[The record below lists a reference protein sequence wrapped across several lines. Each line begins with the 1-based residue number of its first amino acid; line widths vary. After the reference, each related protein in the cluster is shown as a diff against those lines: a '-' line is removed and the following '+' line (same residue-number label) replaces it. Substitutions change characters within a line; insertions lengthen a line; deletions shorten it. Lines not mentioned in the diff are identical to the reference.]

1 MSLTRFAINRSI
13 ITAMVFIAL
22 AIFGLISFFQLGR
35 STNPP
40 GTNYPVIVVFASYPG
55 ASPQDMERMVVKPIE
70 DQMSGI
76 DNFDHMTATIQEGS
90 ASVAVF
96 FQIGKTN
103 IDLAAV
109 DVQRRVDTARIYMP
123 SDLNPPQVIKAG
135 DQQPPLLD
143 VAVSSKSMSQPQI
156 ADLVNNKIVPQIEAI
171 PNVQSVDVYGSADR
185 EFHVEPDPARLLGTN
200 ATLSD
205 VYNAVANNN
214 LNVPGG
220 IMTQPT
226 QEATV
231 AIHSYVN
238 NANDLL
244 GIPLPVPGST
254 DKNLH
259 VGSVANAFDSH
270 IEMRSISHYN
280 GKPRVTISINPTLD
294 ADQIK
299 ATKLAREKMKE
310 IEAQFPQLQFVEED
324 AQADIT
330 AKELWGVGQSLIE
343 GIILTAIVMM
353 LFLHAWR
360 NAVVVL
366 VAIPSSILSTFILM
380 RAFGFHIDDLSM
392 MGLSLIIGILVDDS
406 IVVLENITRHR
417 DMGQSPIDAAI
428 NGRSE
433 IGSAAVAITMV
444 DVVVFLPIA
453 LLPGIVGEFLKEYGA
468 VVVTATLFSL
478 LVSFTL
484 TPLLA
489 AKWSMRK
496 RSEAE
501 PQWLRALDDRRLD
514 AILIIIAAA
523 LWFGGSATG
532 WFLMNVIGVFI
543 FALLILN
550 FIVHRYDAMT
560 RVYRDHLLP
569 FALAHGG
576 FIVFVC
582 AALFLNA
589 LALVGSGSNA
599 LGLDAVLI
607 VLTTCYYVFR
617 FASRAW
623 GRRGLVVT
631 ALVTALVFTAV
642 FETLLTFAKVVMHAP
657 IPAPLMFVGGV
668 AILTAMAICAAIAW
682 MLRADEKNV
691 GQLAA
696 VSYAI
701 PVVLA
706 LIMWSLGGVS
716 FDFFPAQQTGVIDM
730 TVSYPPGTPIA
741 TTDKYVTQFEDA
753 LMKVKWMKS
762 VSSTV
767 GRKPS
772 GFGATTGGNYA
783 QLTAQVQDGHYKE
796 TNSVVRQIRS
806 MAYLLPGGDLQVNQE
821 TGGGGGG
828 GGAIFYSLT
837 GPEDEIGPA
846 AEKVARFLRKT
857 PGAVNVQTSAEIA
870 APRLN
875 VDIDQAKAEM
885 LGVAPSAAANVARI
899 AVDGAVATKVRTQN
913 GLVDVRVQFPQAD
926 RNTVEDLR
934 NVRVR
939 AGDGTLIP
947 LGDVATFTWT
957 KAPTR
962 IERLNRQRVVNVMS
976 DLLPGYSTGQV
987 QGPLAKKMAEPGF
1000 LPASVKPVAQGNS
1013 EWVNETLLD
1022 MGVALLTSFMLVYM
1036 LMVILYGS
1044 FLEPLIVMF
1053 SVPLAIIGALVFLAI
1068 MGRLQ
1073 PEQGQSLNI
1082 ISILGIIMLFG
1093 LVAKN
1098 GILLVD
1104 YSNTLIKRGMR
1115 VREAVLQAAATR
1127 FRPILMTTAAMIFGM
1142 LPLALGYAEGG
1153 EWRQAMGTV
1162 IIGGLLSSLILTLFL
1177 VPMIYN
1183 TWIGGLER
1191 RADARAMREEM
1202 QPAHAPLSV

>member
-1 MSLTRFAINRSI
+1 VWLTRFAINRSI

-35 STNPP
+35 SSNPP
-40 GTNYPVIVVFASYPG
+40 GTNYPVIVVAASYPG

-109 DVQRRVDTARIYMP
+109 DVQRRVDTARVYMP
-123 SDLNPPQVIKAG
+123 SDLNPPVVIKAG
-135 DQQPPLLD
+135 DQEPPLLD
-143 VAVSSKSMSQPQI
+143 IAVSSSKLSQPQI
-156 ADLVNNKIVPQIEAI
+156 ADLVNNQVVPQIEQI

-185 EFHVEPDPARLLGTN
+185 EFHVEPNPNRLLATN

-205 VYNAVANNN
+205 VFNAVANNN

-231 AIHSYVN
+231 AIHSYVEK
-238 NANDLL
+238 ANDLL
-244 GIPLPVPGST
+244 GIPLVVPGSA
-254 DKNLH
+254 DKNMR
-259 VGSVANAFDSH
+259 VGYVANAYDSH
-270 IEMRSISHYN
+270 VEMRTISHYN
-280 GKPRVTISINPTLD
+280 GKPRVYISINPTLD

-299 ATKLAREKMKE
+299 ATQVARERMKK
-310 IEAQFPQLQFVEED
+310 IEAQYPQLHFVEED

-380 RAFGFHIDDLSM
+380 RLFGFHIDDLSM

-417 DMGQSPIDAAI
+417 DMGQAPVDAAI

-433 IGSAAVAITMV
+433 IGSAAIAITMV
-444 DVVVFLPIA
+444 DVVVFMPIA
-453 LLPGIVGEFLKEYGA
+453 LLPGIVGEFLKEYAA

-478 LVSFTL
+478 FVSFTL

-501 PQWLRALDDRRLD
+501 PKWVRALDDRRLD
-514 AILIIIAAA
+514 AILLLTAIGLWIA
-523 LWFGGSATG
+523 GSFTG
-532 WFLMNVIGVFI
+532 WFLMNILAVFI
-543 FALLILN
+543 VALLVLN
-550 FIVHRYDAMT
+550 FIVHRYDLMI
-560 RVYRDHLLP
+560 RVYKEKLLP
-569 FALAHGG
+569 FALAHGQ
-576 FIVFVC
+576 FVVFVC
-582 AALFLNA
+582 VILLLNA
-589 LALVGSGSNA
+589 LALVGSGKNA
-599 LGLDAVLI
+599 LFIDVPIVAV
-607 VLTTCYYVFR
+607 TFACYAV
-617 FASRAW
+617 AW
-623 GRRGLVVT
+623 LLRRGHRGEPKGFAALGSHRPLAITTLV
-631 ALVTALVFTAV
+631 LPIAV
-642 FETLLTFAKVVMHAP
+642 
-657 IPAPLMFVGGV
+657 GV
-668 AILTAMAICAAIAW
+668 
-682 MLRADEKNV
+682 
-691 GQLAA
+691 
-696 VSYAI
+696 
-701 PVVLA
+701 
-706 LIMWSLGGVS
+706 IMWSLGGVS
-716 FDFFPAQQTGVIDM
+716 FDFFPAQQTGVINM

-741 TTDKYVTQFEDA
+741 TTDRYVTHFEDA
-753 LMKVKWMKS
+753 LMKLKWMKS

-772 GFGATTGGNYA
+772 GFGATTGGNFA
-783 QLTAQVQDGHYKE
+783 QLTAQVEDGHYKE
-796 TNSVVRQIRS
+796 TNGIVRKIRD

-846 AEKVARFLRKT
+846 AEKVAQFLRKI

-875 VDIDQAKAEM
+875 VDVDQSKAEM

-987 QGPLAKKMAEPGF
+987 QGPLAKKMAQPGF
-1000 LPASVKPVAQGNS
+1000 LPAGVTPVAQGNS
-1013 EWVNETLLD
+1013 EWVNETLVN
-1022 MGVALLTSFMLVYM
+1022 MAIALLTSFMLVYM

-1104 YSNTLIKRGMR
+1104 YSNTLVKRGMR
-1115 VREAVLQAAATR
+1115 VRDAVLQASATR

-1202 QPAHAPLSV
+1202 QPKEPVTV

>member
-1 MSLTRFAINRSI
+1 MWLTRFAISRPV
-13 ITAMVFIAL
+13 ITAMVFAAL

-35 STNPP
+35 SSNPP
-40 GTNYPVIVVFASYPG
+40 GTNYPVVVVVASYPG

-76 DNFDHMTATIQEGS
+76 DNFDHMTATIQEGT

-96 FQIGKTN
+96 FQIGKAN

-123 SDLNPPQVIKAG
+123 SDLDPPQVIKAG
-135 DQQPPLLD
+135 DQEPPLLD
-143 VAVSSKSMSQPQI
+143 IAVSSKSLSQPQI
-156 ADLVNNKIVPQIEAI
+156 ADLVNNQITPLIEQI

-185 EFHVEPDPARLLGTN
+185 EFHVEPDPSRLLGTN

-205 VYNAVANNN
+205 VFSAVANNN

-238 NANDLL
+238 NVNDLL
-244 GIPLPVPGST
+244 GIPLPVPGSA
-254 DKNLH
+254 DKNLR
-259 VGSVANAFDSH
+259 VGSVANAYDSH
-270 IEMRSISHYN
+270 VEMRTISHYN
-280 GKPRVTISINPTLD
+280 GQPRVYISINPTLD

-299 ATKLAREKMKE
+299 ATQVARQQMKQ
-310 IEAQFPQLQFVEED
+310 IEARFPQLQFVEED

-330 AKELWGVGQSLIE
+330 AKELWGVGQSLLE

-380 RAFGFHIDDLSM
+380 KLFGFHIDDLSM

-417 DMGQSPIDAAI
+417 DMGQNPIDAAI
-428 NGRSE
+428 NGRNE
-433 IGSAAVAITMV
+433 IGSAAIAITMV

-453 LLPGIVGEFLKEYGA
+453 LLPGIVGEYLKEYGA

-478 LVSFTL
+478 FVSFTL

-501 PQWLRALDDRRLD
+501 PKWLRALDDRRLD
-514 AILIIIAAA
+514 AILIVTAVG

-532 WFLMNVIGVFI
+532 WFLMNVIAVFI
-543 FALLILN
+543 IALLILN
-550 FIVHRYDAMT
+550 FIVHRYELMT
-560 RVYRDHLLP
+560 RIYKERLLP
-569 FALAHGG
+569 FALAQGA
-576 FIVFVC
+576 FVVFVC
-582 AALFLNA
+582 VVLMLNA
-589 LALVGSGSNA
+589 LALVGSGRNA
-599 LGLDAVLI
+599 LPLDAGI
-607 VLTTCYYVFR
+607 VVATLACY
-617 FASRAW
+617 
-623 GRRGLVVT
+623 
-631 ALVTALVFTAV
+631 
-642 FETLLTFAKVVMHAP
+642 
-657 IPAPLMFVGGV
+657 
-668 AILTAMAICAAIAW
+668 AIAW
-682 MLRADEKNV
+682 ILRRRRAAPPK
-691 GQLAA
+691 GFASLGTHRPLAA
-696 VSYAI
+696 ATI
-701 PVVLA
+701 VLPLVTG

-716 FDFFPAQQTGVIDM
+716 FDFFPAQQTGVINM
-730 TVSYPPGTPIA
+730 IVSYPPGTPIA
-741 TTDKYVTQFEDA
+741 TTDRYVTQLEDA
-753 LMKVKWMKS
+753 LMKVKLIKS

-772 GFGATTGGNYA
+772 GFGATTGGNFA
-783 QLTAQVQDGHYKE
+783 QLTAEVQDGHVKQ
-796 TNSVVRQIRS
+796 TNDIVRKIRG
-806 MAYLLPGGDLQVNQE
+806 MAYLVPGGDLQVDQD

-828 GGAIFYSLT
+828 ASAIFYALT

-846 AEKVARFLRKT
+846 AEKVAKFLRT
-857 PGAVNVQTSAEIA
+857 VPGAVNVQTSAEIA

-875 VDIDQAKAEM
+875 VDIDQAKAEL

-913 GLVDVRVQFPQAD
+913 GLVDVRVQFPTAD
-926 RNTVEDLR
+926 RNTVDDLR
-934 NVRVR
+934 DVRVR
-939 AGDGTLIP
+939 AGDGTLVP

-987 QGPLAKKMAEPGF
+987 QGPLAKKMDEPGF
-1000 LPASVKPVAQGNS
+1000 LPAGVTPVAQGNS
-1013 EWVNETLLD
+1013 QWVNDTLVD

-1053 SVPLAIIGALVFLAI
+1053 SVPLAIIGALIFLAI

-1115 VREAVLQAAATR
+1115 VRDAVLQAAATR
-1127 FRPILMTTAAMIFGM
+1127 FRPIIMTTAAMIFGM

-1162 IIGGLLSSLILTLFL
+1162 IIGGLLSSLTLTLFL

-1183 TWIGGLER
+1183 TWMGHFER

-1202 QPAHAPLSV
+1202 QPNETPVPV

>member
-1 MSLTRFAINRSI
+1 VWLTRFAINRSI

-35 STNPP
+35 SSNPP
-40 GTNYPVIVVFASYPG
+40 GTNYPVIVVAASYPG

-109 DVQRRVDTARIYMP
+109 DVQRRVDTARVYMP
-123 SDLNPPQVIKAG
+123 SDLNPPTVIKAG
-135 DQQPPLLD
+135 DQEPPLLD
-143 VAVSSKSMSQPQI
+143 IAVSSSKLSQPEI
-156 ADLVNNKIVPQIEAI
+156 ADIVNNQVVPQIEQI

-185 EFHVEPDPARLLGTN
+185 EFHVEPNPNRLLAAN

-205 VYNAVANNN
+205 VFNAVANNN

-231 AIHSYVN
+231 AIHSYVVK
-238 NANDLL
+238 ASDLL
-244 GIPLPVPGST
+244 GIPMPVPGST
-254 DKNLH
+254 DKNMRI
-259 VGSVANAFDSH
+259 GYVANAYDSH
-270 IEMRSISHYN
+270 VEMRTISHYN
-280 GKPRVTISINPTLD
+280 GKPRVYISINPTLD

-299 ATKLAREKMKE
+299 ATQVARQQMKK
-310 IEAQFPQLQFVEED
+310 IEALYPQLHFVEED

-380 RAFGFHIDDLSM
+380 KLFGFHIDDLSM

-417 DMGQSPIDAAI
+417 DLGQAPIDAAI

-433 IGSAAVAITMV
+433 IGSAAIAITMV

-453 LLPGIVGEFLKEYGA
+453 LLPGIVGEYLKEYGA

-478 LVSFTL
+478 FVSFTL

-501 PQWLRALDDRRLD
+501 PKWVRALDDRRLD
-514 AILIIIAAA
+514 AILLVASAG
-523 LWFGGSATG
+523 LWVGGNATG
-532 WFLMNVIGVFI
+532 WFLMNIIAVFI
-543 FALLILN
+543 VALLVLN
-550 FIVHRYDAMT
+550 FIVHRYDLMT
-560 RVYRDHLLP
+560 RVYREKLLP
-569 FALAHGG
+569 FALANGS
-576 FIVFVC
+576 FVVFVC
-582 AALFLNA
+582 AVLMINA
-589 LALVGSGSNA
+589 LALVGSGANA
-599 LGLDAVLI
+599 LPIDVGI
-607 VLTTCYYVFR
+607 V
-617 FASRAW
+617 
-623 GRRGLVVT
+623 VVT
-631 ALVTALVFTAV
+631 L
-642 FETLLTFAKVVMHAP
+642 
-657 IPAPLMFVGGV
+657 
-668 AILTAMAICAAIAW
+668 ICYGIAW
-682 MLRADEKNV
+682 FMRRDQKEPRGFAALGTHRPLAITTIIMPIVV
-691 GQLAA
+691 G
-696 VSYAI
+696 
-701 PVVLA
+701 
-706 LIMWSLGGVS
+706 LIMWSLGGIS
-716 FDFFPAQQTGVIDM
+716 FDFFPSQQTGVINM

-741 TTDKYVTQFEDA
+741 TTDRYVTHLEDA
-753 LMKVKWMKS
+753 LLKLKWMKS

-767 GRKPS
+767 GRKPA
-772 GFGATTGGNYA
+772 GFGGVTGGNFA

-796 TNSVVRQIRS
+796 TNNVVREIRN
-806 MAYLLPGGDLQVNQE
+806 MAYLVPGGDLQVNQE

-846 AEKVARFLRKT
+846 AEKVAQYLRKL
-857 PGAVNVQTSAEIA
+857 PGAVNVHTSAEIA

-875 VDIDQAKAEM
+875 VDIDQSKAEL

-926 RNTVEDLR
+926 RSTVEDLR

-939 AGDGTLIP
+939 AQDGTLVP

-987 QGPLAKKMAEPGF
+987 QGPLAKKMAQPGF
-1000 LPASVKPVAQGNS
+1000 LPSGVTPVAQGNS
-1013 EWVNETLLD
+1013 EWVNETLIN
-1022 MGVALLTSFMLVYM
+1022 MAVALLTSFMLVYM

-1053 SVPLAIIGALVFLAI
+1053 SVPLAIIGALIFLAI

-1104 YSNTLIKRGMR
+1104 YSNTLVKRGLR
-1115 VREAVLQAAATR
+1115 VRDAVLQASSTR
-1127 FRPILMTTAAMIFGM
+1127 FRPIIMTTAAMIFGM

-1162 IIGGLLSSLILTLFL
+1162 IIGGLISSLVLTLFL
-1177 VPMIYN
+1177 VPMVYN
-1183 TWIGGLER
+1183 TWMGYFEH

-1202 QPAHAPLSV
+1202 QPTEKPVPV